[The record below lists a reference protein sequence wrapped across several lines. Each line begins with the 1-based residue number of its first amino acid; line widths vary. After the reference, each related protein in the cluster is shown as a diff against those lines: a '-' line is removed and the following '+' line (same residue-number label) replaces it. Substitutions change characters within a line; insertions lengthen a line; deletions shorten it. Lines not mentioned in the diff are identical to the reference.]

1 MEPRDLNGLE
11 TMFFT
16 EILNAELDVPVHA
29 TLEHV
34 EDTFNIIAMPEIDAE
49 GYFVLNYSNAPEYE
63 PETHFGEGGVGYKR
77 YSFGEGSGEHPLL
90 QQAWVRRDP
99 VRVQLKPTP
108 LPLPRR
114 LNPKLD
120 AKMLIAGMGHKGKL
134 RLDNNQVTVQQSLL
148 KRAEFCIVDFPD
160 FITPGRMW
168 ATSEIGEIQQELESI
183 ARKLSDGT
191 KITVGSPPRIV
202 FDTWDGWKITITKD
216 EEQTRDRIS
225 HTGVIE
231 RDDGSE
237 FSSDEL
243 TELLECL
250 RHFFAFTAG
259 AWRSPSVVIGYNSEK
274 LAVWGEI
281 GRFNCYRQQW
291 PTWFDHNGSSR
302 EGCDLEGVF
311 PRFWC
316 RWKEKRDEIT
326 AVIKCYVL
334 SHRMRETGLI
344 GDAVAKS
351 YAGLEML
358 ASLVSGKTI
367 SHDPA
372 PKIGEV
378 LLKNDIPN
386 CHLEEASHPITTR
399 LCDELNVTAR
409 EGTYLL
415 NEVRNYVTHP
425 LKRGTSATIKS
436 EALEQLDSDWM
447 QYSYLHDL
455 SQFYLEYLFLR
466 FCNCDFNEHSRLLR
480 EVREAR
486 IAREAVA
493 DKTQDQPAIV
503 VQTSGKSDLPA
514 INGDRRRD
522 ADIKRGGP
530 KQRPPKREPPVKP
543 PVASKPKPASN
554 PPQQSKST
562 D

>member
-1 MEPRDLNGLE
+1 MEPNNLNKLE
-11 TMFFT
+11 TYFFR
-16 EILNAELDVPVHA
+16 EVLNVELDVPVHA
-29 TLEHV
+29 TLEYE
-34 EDTFNIIAMPEIDAE
+34 EDMYDIIAVPQIDSE
-49 GYFVLNYSNAPEYE
+49 GYFVLKYSNAPGYE
-63 PETHFGEGGVGYKR
+63 PETHSSEDGAGYKR
-77 YSFGEGSGEHPLL
+77 YSFGEGSGEHPVL

-108 LPLPRR
+108 LPFPRR
-114 LNPKLD
+114 LNPKLE
-120 AKMLIAGMGHKGKL
+120 AKVLLAGMGHKGKL
-134 RLDNNQVTVQQSLL
+134 RLDNNQVSVQPSLL

-160 FITPGRMW
+160 FITPRRMW
-168 ATSEIGEIQQELESI
+168 AKSDIGEIQQELKSLGE
-183 ARKLSDGT
+183 KLSDGA
-191 KITVGSPPRIV
+191 KITVGSSPRVV
-202 FDTWDGWKITITKD
+202 FETLDGWKISFTKD

-231 RDDGSE
+231 RGDGSE
-237 FSSDEL
+237 YSSDEL

-250 RHFFAFTAG
+250 RHFLAFAAG
-259 AWRSPSVVIGYNSEK
+259 TWRSPTVVIGFNTEK
-274 LAVWGEI
+274 RSVWGEI
-281 GRFNCYRQQW
+281 GRFNSDRQQW

-302 EGCDLEGVF
+302 EGCNLEGVF

-316 RWKEKRDEIT
+316 RWKEKKDEIT

-334 SHRMRETGLI
+334 SYRMRETGLI

-358 ASLVSGKTI
+358 SSLVSGKTI

-386 CHLEEASHPITTR
+386 CHLVEDRHPITTR
-399 LCDELNVTAR
+399 LCDELSVTAR

-425 LKRGTSATIKS
+425 LKRGTSATIKRDAF
-436 EALEQLDSDWM
+436 ERLDSDWM
-447 QYSYLHDL
+447 QYTYLHDL

-480 EVREAR
+480 EEREAL
-486 IAREAVA
+486 A

-503 VQTSGKSDLPA
+503 VQTSGRSELPA
-514 INGDRRRD
+514 NDETED
-522 ADIKRGGP
+522 DM
-530 KQRPPKREPPVKP
+530 
-543 PVASKPKPASN
+543 
-554 PPQQSKST
+554 ST
-562 D
+562 